1 MINLEL
7 SFVTEYP
14 HGLEHIPL
22 FDGGEWIRWFSH
34 SDFSHVDII
43 QGGMRFGARSDYPVN
58 GKTGVQIRPM
68 DYAVFRRDERVVIP
82 AFREPLDC
90 AVIWLN
96 KQVGKPYDTTGLFRS
111 FLFDD
116 MNWRTEDRWW
126 CSELGTVYVET
137 ALNKRVLTAAN
148 RMTPND
154 LYLWAGAQSGVQSYS
169 ALRTS

>member
-1 MINLEL
+1 
-7 SFVTEYP
+7 
-14 HGLEHIPL
+14 
-22 FDGGEWIRWFSH
+22 
-34 SDFSHVDII
+34 
-43 QGGMRFGARSDYPVN
+43 
-58 GKTGVQIRPM
+58 M